1 MPLDDLKKTITGLSG
16 FNWKEEVAKAFENIQ
31 DAYLELQEDQLFTG
45 RNSNGEM
52 ITLVG
57 RGYAKKTFELKTAKG
72 QPTDRI
78 TWKDTGS
85 LYSALEA
92 KIEGNEIVFSA
103 PGEEGKLESMMERSG
118 EETLGLNE
126 QFKKVFADKIMTP
139 SLDAAF
145 NYETGLNIIQK

>member
-16 FNWKEEVAKAFENIQ
+16 FNWKEEVAKAFENNQ

-52 ITLVG
+52 ITLEG

-103 PGEEGKLESMMERSG
+103 PGEEGKLESM
-118 EETLGLNE
+118 
-126 QFKKVFADKIMTP
+126 
-139 SLDAAF
+139 
-145 NYETGLNIIQK
+145 